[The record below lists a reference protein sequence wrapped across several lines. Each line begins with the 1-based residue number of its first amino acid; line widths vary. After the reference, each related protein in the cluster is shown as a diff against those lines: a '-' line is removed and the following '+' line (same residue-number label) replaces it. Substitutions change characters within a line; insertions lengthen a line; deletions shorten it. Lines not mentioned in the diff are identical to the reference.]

1 MAEGKKSVLL
11 YCDLIH
17 TIEKMDNETAGKF
30 FKHYLRYINDLD
42 PKTEDL
48 VVDLTFESVKQNL
61 KRDLHKWEEKK
72 NKYSEAGMIS
82 AKSKRLQK
90 GSQLYVLSVKNNYET
105 FIKVGITDASVSR
118 RFSSKDTFK
127 GTDYKFDVQ
136 EQFFMENPLDLEIEI
151 ENHFKHK
158 QYRPTNKFSGHM
170 ECYSS
175 DCLNDIIHFATK
187 FNDVQQRSTKSTVT
201 VNDNVTVTDNV
212 NVSTYVDEDKIDKI
226 FLQFREKYKT
236 YNAQLLTD
244 GIFINSIS
252 REFFNTHDKN
262 IQKETLRKYLKE
274 YLNRLDQDKKVHN
287 NKKQFMEHFPNW
299 LRKQEIKLVIPKQE
313 KQRYV

>member
-48 VVDLTFESVKQNL
+48 VVDITFESVKQNL
-61 KRDLHKWEEKK
+61 KRDLRKWEEKK
-72 NKYSEAGMIS
+72 SKYSEAGMIS

-158 QYRPTNKFSGHM
+158 KYSPKNKFSGHM

-175 DCLNDIIHFATK
+175 DCLKDIIHFATK
-187 FNDVQQRSTKSTVT
+187 FNDVQRRSTKSTVT
-201 VNDNVTVTDNV
+201 VNDNVNDNV
-212 NVSTYVDEDKIDKI
+212 NVSTNVDDIADTV
-226 FLQFREKYKT
+226 FLKFRDNYKT
-236 YNAQLLTD
+236 YSAQLLND
-244 GIFINSIS
+244 EIFINSIA
-252 REFFNTHDKN
+252 REFFKTQDKN
-262 IQKETLRKYLKE
+262 IQKATLRKYLNE

-299 LRKQEIKLVIPKQE
+299 LRKQEIKLVKPKKE
-313 KQRYV
+313 NVRYV